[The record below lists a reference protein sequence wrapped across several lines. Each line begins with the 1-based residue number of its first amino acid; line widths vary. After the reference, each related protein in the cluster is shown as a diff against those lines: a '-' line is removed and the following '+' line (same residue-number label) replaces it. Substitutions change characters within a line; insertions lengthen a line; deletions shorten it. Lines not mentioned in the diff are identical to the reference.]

1 MFALKNVL
9 HTSGRVSGRLEC
21 GMGFG

>member
-21 GMGFG
+21 GLGFG